1 MATSVSGKT
10 YFVFLVF
17 ILLVPFGWGRD
28 HHIQLKDEVRQTIE
42 LSKFGFL
49 QNGILRV
56 NFSNM
61 VVKGNGGQSKD
72 VLFGFSLEKTGS
84 DGISPY
90 MEQHSEK
97 CILKDQSQLITN
109 ANQISLALITFD
121 LKNGHII
128 IKTIGSD
135 FLNLT
140 IDKKPA
146 LPVHLHA
153 ETAIKK
159 LATTSVLPSA
169 GQNTSTTPGSVVPK
183 SSVASASTVSVGP
196 KSSTTSGSPSSTGPN
211 TSTASSLT
219 NAGGDTS
226 ATSTSSTAGKN
237 SSTSASPSTKQT
249 SSAVTPTSQAAS
261 VPKNNLTTANPEAN
275 ELPKVQSNSDGNVSA
290 KTARRR
296 RRNANTTPVTLVK
309 SEVKTLPLKIEK
321 TVNISEFKYSGNFV
335 VKVKSKAE
343 EGLYNLYFHNCP
355 LPNKERIPVPVAI
368 QIHIVEKNGANF
380 LSAGEEPLPYMFG
393 VLSVLFF
400 GTAIYWLRVLRKNR
414 DYTYKVHYMMFVLVL
429 LKAMDL
435 MFQAVNYH
443 FISRDGKPA
452 ESWEVLYYITHLLKG
467 ALLFTTI
474 VLIGTGYFFIK
485 HVLSDRDKK
494 IFLIII
500 PLQILANTAQIVMES
515 TEEASVQYA
524 TWISFNL
531 LLIITVELT
540 SYLLCCGA
548 ILFPVVWSIRH
559 LQEGSQTD
567 GKAALNLAKLK
578 LFRHFYVMIV
588 CYIYFTRIIVYL
600 IKITVPFQYM
610 WLDDFF
616 NNAASYVFFVLTGY
630 KFRPAPDNPYLH
642 VPQGDSD
649 DEVEMEEVVTN
660 AGIANGVTRLQT
672 SSSGKRI
679 FETA

>member
-1 MATSVSGKT
+1 MATGCSGNIHST
-10 YFVFLVF
+10 FFLF
-17 ILLVPFGWGRD
+17 ILLVPAIWGRN
-28 HHIQLKDEVRQTIE
+28 HQIQLKDEVRQTIE

-49 QNGILRV
+49 QNGILKV
-56 NFSNM
+56 NFSDM
-61 VVKGNGGQSKD
+61 VVKGDHDK

-97 CILKDQSQLITN
+97 CILKDTEQSFANT
-109 ANQISLALITFD
+109 NQISLALIKFD
-121 LKNGHII
+121 LRSGKEHITVD
-128 IKTIGSD
+128 KYGKD
-135 FLNLT
+135 FLDLNIGNEPT
-140 IDKKPA
+140 KPA
-146 LPVHLHA
+146 IG
-153 ETAIKK
+153 TI
-159 LATTSVLPSA
+159 T
-169 GQNTSTTPGSVVPK
+169 
-183 SSVASASTVSVGP
+183 TVS
-196 KSSTTSGSPSSTGPN
+196 SSGGHSTMKTPVLSSITPN
-211 TSTASSLT
+211 TSTSSGLPVAGEK
-219 NAGGDTS
+219 NAITLNS
-226 ATSTSSTAGKN
+226 SPAAEISFTST
-237 SSTSASPSTKQT
+237 SPSTKQT
-249 SSAVTPTSQAAS
+249 PVVLSSATQATSSSFSAAKSNSTLPSSSTNQTTSSSIVTNQAATTTGALNGSS
-261 VPKNNLTTANPEAN
+261 VAQPELN
-275 ELPKVQSNSDGNVSA
+275 GTSNTSESNGA
-290 KTARRR
+290 QRI
-296 RRNANTTPVTLVK
+296 RRNAATSPVTPVK
-309 SEVKTLPLKIEK
+309 SEVKSLPLNREI
-321 TVNISEFKYSGNFV
+321 TNVSVSKYSGNFV
-335 VKVKSKAE
+335 VLIESKAE
-343 EGLYNLYFHNCP
+343 EGLYNLYFHNCRNTP
-355 LPNKERIPVPVAI
+355 TTSAVPVTI
-368 QIHIVEKNGANF
+368 QISIEEKNGDNY

-400 GTAIYWLRVLRKNR
+400 GISIYWLHILRNNR
-414 DYTYKVHYMMFVLVL
+414 EFTYKVHYMMFTLAVLKSL
-429 LKAMDL
+429 DL
-435 MFQAVNYH
+435 MFQAVNFH
-443 FISRDGKPA
+443 FINRDGKPA

-494 IFLIII
+494 IFLIVI

-515 TEEASVQYA
+515 TEEANMQYT
-524 TWISFNL
+524 TWK
-531 LLIITVELT
+531 ELFILVD
-540 SYLLCCGA
+540 LLCCGA

-616 NNAASYVFFVLTGY
+616 NNAASFVFFVLTGY

-649 DEVEMEEVVTN
+649 DDLEMEEVVTN
-660 AGIANGVTRLQT
+660 AGITEGVTRLQP
-672 SSSGKRI
+672 SSNGKRI

>member
-1 MATSVSGKT
+1 MATCFSWNNH
-10 YFVFLVF
+10 FVFYAF
-17 ILLVPFGWGRD
+17 ILLFPAIWGRN
-28 HHIQLKDEVRQTIE
+28 HQILLKDEVRQTIE

-49 QNGILRV
+49 QNGILKV
-56 NFSNM
+56 NFSDM
-61 VVKGNGGQSKD
+61 VVQGDRDK

-90 MEQHSEK
+90 MEQHSQN
-97 CILKDQSQLITN
+97 CILKDTEQSFTN
-109 ANQISLALITFD
+109 TNQISLALIKFD
-121 LKNGHII
+121 LKSGEECI
-128 IKTIGSD
+128 TIDKYGKD
-135 FLNLT
+135 FLNLS
-140 IDKKPA
+140 INNEPA
-146 LPVHLHA
+146 PV
-153 ETAIKK
+153 
-159 LATTSVLPSA
+159 LATVTTVSSSGGQSTSKTPILSSTVPNNATSSSSPTA
-169 GQNTSTTPGSVVPK
+169 ESSSTSTSPSTQQTSATSALTIQAAT
-183 SSVASASTVSVGP
+183 SSSAA
-196 KSSTTSGSPSSTGPN
+196 KSSTTSS
-211 TSTASSLT
+211 
-219 NAGGDTS
+219 
-226 ATSTSSTAGKN
+226 
-237 SSTSASPSTKQT
+237 SPSTRQT
-249 SSAVTPTSQAAS
+249 TAISVLTTQAAS
-261 VPKNNLTTANPEAN
+261 TTGALNHSSVAQPGDHET
-275 ELPKVQSNSDGNVSA
+275 SNTTEGNGA
-290 KTARRR
+290 QRRR
-296 RRNANTTPVTLVK
+296 RRNAVTNPVTHVK
-309 SEVKTLPLKIEK
+309 SEVKSLPLNLEE
-321 TVNISEFKYSGNFV
+321 TNVSEFKYSGNFV
-335 VKVKSKAE
+335 VQIKSKAE
-343 EGLYNLYFHNCP
+343 EGLYNLYFHNCRNG
-355 LPNKERIPVPVAI
+355 LTVPVVPVTI
-368 QIHIVEKNGANF
+368 QINIEEKNGDNY

-400 GTAIYWLRVLRKNR
+400 GTSIYWLHILRKNR
-414 DYTYKVHYMMFVLVL
+414 EFTYKVHYMMFTLAL
-429 LKAMDL
+429 LKSLDL
-435 MFQAVNYH
+435 MFQAVNFH
-443 FISRDGKPA
+443 FINRDGKPA

-494 IFLIII
+494 IFLIVI

-515 TEEASVQYA
+515 TEEANMQYT
-524 TWISFNL
+524 TWK
-531 LLIITVELT
+531 ELFILVD
-540 SYLLCCGA
+540 LLCCGA

-649 DEVEMEEVVTN
+649 DEMEMEEVVTN
-660 AGIANGVTRLQT
+660 AGIADGVTRLQP
-672 SSSGKRI
+672 SSNGKRI